1 MKIYFCFFALILIS
15 SCIKEESTLSELV
28 YINNSNNIISIK
40 VFQNSFI
47 SDSFRISPHS
57 AINKESFSER
67 GFSNEP
73 IIFFD
78 FLRESDS
85 IIVTFND
92 LFSITHLND
101 SVSYGKK
108 RISYFSSRSLY
119 GANYTNSKVDEKK
132 HYIHYQKTFTF
143 TEQDY
148 FDAKK
153 Q

>member
-1 MKIYFCFFALILIS
+1 MKKYFYLFSMILIA
-15 SCIKEESTLSELV
+15 SCIKEESTFSELV
-28 YINNSNNIISIK
+28 YINNSKNTISIK
-40 VFQNSFI
+40 VFQNSFLT
-47 SDSFRISPHS
+47 DSFKILPNSEL
-57 AINKESFSER
+57 IKENFSDR

-92 LFSITHLND
+92 SFYTTHLND
-101 SVSYGKK
+101 SVTFGKK

-132 HYIHYQKTFTF
+132 HYIHYKKTFTF

-148 FDAKK
+148 LDAK

>member
-1 MKIYFCFFALILIS
+1 MS
-15 SCIKEESTLSELV
+15 SCIKEESTLSELI
-28 YINNSNNIISIK
+28 YINNTKNTISFK
-40 VFQNSFI
+40 VFQNSYI
-47 SDSFRISPHS
+47 SDSFKILPNSEF
-57 AINKESFSER
+57 NKESFSER
-67 GFSNEP
+67 GLSKEP

-92 LFSITHLND
+92 SFSLTHLND
-101 SVSYGKK
+101 SVTYGKK

-119 GANYTNSKVDEKK
+119 GANYINIKVDEKK
-132 HYIHYQKTFTF
+132 NYIHYKKTFTF

-148 FDAKK
+148 LDAK